1 MTIEYVAPLCV
12 RGTASMRLST
22 LLAAGLTF
30 ALTIAAHAAD
40 CARPKE
46 LRFEVTGK
54 IVRSEV
60 GFTQGLEWR
69 DGKLYESTGAVGGHS
84 GLSTIA

>member
-1 MTIEYVAPLCV
+1 MFRSVFFI
-12 RGTASMRLST
+12 
-22 LLAAGLTF
+22 F
-30 ALTIAAHAAD
+30 ALIFANAAHGAD

-69 DGKLYESTGAVGGHS
+69 DGKFFESTGAVGGHS
-84 GLSTIA
+84 GLNTIAPDGTVTKLRDDGTR

>member
-1 MTIEYVAPLCV
+1 MKNSST
-12 RGTASMRLST
+12 SNSRLSRSPPR
-22 LLAAGLTF
+22 AP
-30 ALTIAAHAAD
+30 AHAAD
-40 CARPKE
+40 CARPAP

-69 DGKLYESTGAVGGHS
+69 DGKLFESTGAVGGRS
-84 GLSTIA
+84 G